1 MARAKKGG
9 LGRGL
14 DSLIPIGIMEE
25 TEEVEREV
33 ADRKAARAR
42 VAKLANESKK
52 LNESIGVAESKGVV
66 ESTEIIESKGVAEST
81 EIAGTTGLAES
92 KDLERVKNT
101 DKEKMVKAG
110 ESKISS
116 ENYPERSLLGKSPS
130 ERSSSGKSPSE
141 KSLSEKSSSG
151 KSLSETPS
159 SEKSLSG
166 KLQKVSVKTETKM
179 DGGKGPEEKEV
190 QLSADQTVNIE
201 TSDMQAGSTEV
212 EGEKEQ
218 GGQLSGTAML
228 KVSEIE
234 PNREQPRKDFNEDA
248 LQELAESIRLHG
260 VIQPL
265 IVQRRGE
272 YYGIIAGERRW
283 RAAKIAGLKEVPVI
297 IREYTDREVME
308 ISLIENIQRE
318 DLNAIEEAKA
328 YQRLIQE
335 FHLKQ
340 EDIAVKISKSRAAI
354 ANTMRLLKLDERVQ
368 NMLIEEEISSG
379 HARALL
385 PLEDGD
391 LQYNAA
397 QKIASEALSVRE
409 TEKLVKLL
417 LTPPKEPDEPKDE
430 PVRDDRFIYQAL
442 EEKMKS
448 IMGTKVSIH
457 KKDNNKGRI
466 EIEYYS
472 PEELERIV
480 ELFETI
486 K

>member
-42 VAKLANESKK
+42 AAKLANESKK
-52 LNESIGVAESKGVV
+52 LNESTGVA
-66 ESTEIIESKGVAEST
+66 ESKGVAEST

-101 DKEKMVKAG
+101 DKGKMVKVG

-116 ENYPERSLLGKSPS
+116 MNIPERSLLGKSPS
-130 ERSSSGKSPSE
+130 G
-141 KSLSEKSSSG
+141 
-151 KSLSETPS
+151 
-159 SEKSLSG
+159 KSLSG
-166 KLQKVSVKTETKM
+166 KPQKVSVKTETKT
-179 DGGKGPEEKEV
+179 DGGKGPKEKEV
-190 QLSADQTVNIE
+190 QLSADQTVTIE
-201 TSDMQAGSTEV
+201 TPDMQAGSTEV

-265 IVQRRGE
+265 LVQRRGE

-397 QKIASEALSVRE
+397 QKIASEVLSVRE

-417 LTPPKEPDEPKDE
+417 LTPPKEPDEPKEE

>member
-33 ADRKAARAR
+33 ADRKAARAKA
-42 VAKLANESKK
+42 AKLAKESKK
-52 LNESIGVAESKGVV
+52 ASEETGKNLKEKEES
-66 ESTEIIESKGVAEST
+66 
-81 EIAGTTGLAES
+81 
-92 KDLERVKNT
+92 VKNSKTLDSQVPAPQVSEPQVSEPQVSEPQVSASQISELQISESQISDIQTPDSHIPESPIPDSKPASQMMST
-101 DKEKMVKAG
+101 DEADLKRMEKTLDIEGKDGHSAQNAKSVQTAENANGVQAVQSAKEKEK
-110 ESKISS
+110 
-116 ENYPERSLLGKSPS
+116 GK
-130 ERSSSGKSPSE
+130 
-141 KSLSEKSSSG
+141 
-151 KSLSETPS
+151 
-159 SEKSLSG
+159 
-166 KLQKVSVKTETKM
+166 
-179 DGGKGPEEKEV
+179 
-190 QLSADQTVNIE
+190 
-201 TSDMQAGSTEV
+201 
-212 EGEKEQ
+212 
-218 GGQLSGTAML
+218 QLSGTAMVRL
-228 KVSEIE
+228 SEIE

-265 IVQRRGE
+265 IVQKKGE
-272 YYGIIAGERRW
+272 YYSIIAGERRW

-368 NMLIEEEISSG
+368 TMLIEEEISSG

-397 QKIASEALSVRE
+397 QKIASESLSVRE
-409 TEKLVKLL
+409 TEKLVKML
-417 LTPPKEPDEPKDE
+417 LTPPKEPDETKKE
-430 PVRDDRFIYQAL
+430 PERDDSFIYQAL